1 MKDTLN
7 FLQDVQVWIYVLL
20 ASASIFPA
28 RELYLSWRELR
39 AAVFGLERE
48 KAQHRLSVSI
58 TVVVLLA
65 LLAMMEF
72 ALVTFVAPEVPMG
85 SVLATPTLDLLA
97 TPTVSGEENATLME
111 AAAAVATL
119 EAQPTTAPAATEGCI
134 AGVIEWIVPVSGEE
148 VSERVE
154 LVGVVN
160 VDNLG
165 FFKYEFSQSGGETWS
180 TIAAGNSDSL
190 QIPEDSTIKQFNGV
204 WNTEQLVPGDYLLR
218 LVVTDNQN
226 QLLPICVIPVRVI
239 SP

>member
-1 MKDTLN
+1 
-7 FLQDVQVWIYVLL
+7 
-20 ASASIFPA
+20 
-28 RELYLSWRELR
+28 
-39 AAVFGLERE
+39 
-48 KAQHRLSVSI
+48 
-58 TVVVLLA
+58 
-65 LLAMMEF
+65 
-72 ALVTFVAPEVPMG
+72 
-85 SVLATPTLDLLA
+85 
-97 TPTVSGEENATLME
+97 ME
-111 AAAAVATL
+111 AEAAVATL

-165 FFKYEFSQSGGETWS
+165 FFKYEFSQSGDETWS